1 MKVDFEVTASSMTV
15 KGSHDKKFRVDV
27 EGADLK
33 ELIEYVGEQDILT
46 GVGEANIAFWLFN
59 SGTLD
64 TEKFLDNCSLDRI
77 AEYLESKG
85 WTVSKEN

>member
-1 MKVDFEVTASSMTV
+1 MKVDFEVTASSVTV
-15 KGSHDKKFRVDV
+15 KGGFDKKLRVDA

-33 ELIEYVGEQDILT
+33 ELIEYVGEQDILI

-64 TEKFLDNCSLDRI
+64 TEKFLDNCSREKL

>member
-1 MKVDFEVTASSMTV
+1 MKVDFEVTASNVTV
-15 KGSHDKKFRVDV
+15 KGSHDKRLRVDV

-33 ELIEYVGEQDILT
+33 EFMEYVSDSDILKEI
-46 GVGEANIAFWLFN
+46 GEANIAFWFN
-59 SGTLD
+59 NNDELYI
-64 TEKFLDNCSLDRI
+64 EKFLDECHEENL